1 MIYILYMIHMLR
13 LLIPTHPAFKRL
25 FHQEV
30 AFQTALGRIQGG
42 PGQHE
47 AAQVAWA
54 RRGSGEIL
62 GKDVPQNVE
71 KMWEN
76 VGNMWENVGK
86 CRKMWENV
94 DKMLENV
101 GNMWENDGKCGQHV
115 DKM

>member
-13 LLIPTHPAFKRL
+13 LLIPTHPDFKRL

-62 GKDVPQNVE
+62 G
-71 KMWEN
+71 EN
-76 VGNMWENVGK
+76 VGNMWEKVGK
-86 CRKMWENV
+86 GRKMWENV

>member
-1 MIYILYMIHMLR
+1 MIYYNQMIYILYMIHTLR
-13 LLIPTHPAFKRL
+13 LLIPTHPDFKRL

-76 VGNMWENVGK
+76 V
-86 CRKMWENV
+86 